1 MKIFLRFM
9 AVPHHLLLFCGLA
22 PLVLT
27 GCALTQPPVEEGPSG
42 GEAVD
47 VGYGTIDKDHLTGS
61 VNTVRGEDEG
71 VEQPRSLADM
81 LHRVPGVQV
90 SQGSSG
96 ELRVRIRGNNTF
108 QGGRDP
114 LFVYNGMVIQSLTGI
129 NPSSI
134 ESISVLKNADATAIY
149 GSRGANGVILIKTK
163 IR

>member
-1 MKIFLRFM
+1 MKMFLRFGSF
-9 AVPHHLLLFCGLA
+9 PHQRFLVCALA
-22 PLVLT
+22 LLVLAA
-27 GCALTQPPVEEGPSG
+27 CATTQPAVEEAPSG
-42 GEAVD
+42 ADAVN
-47 VGYGTIDKDHLTGS
+47 VGYGTIDKEHLTGS
-61 VNTVRGEDEG
+61 VNTVQAEDPD
-71 VEQPRSLADM
+71 VAQPRSLADM

-114 LFVYNGMVIQSLTGI
+114 LFVYNGMVIQSLVGI

-163 IR
+163 VR